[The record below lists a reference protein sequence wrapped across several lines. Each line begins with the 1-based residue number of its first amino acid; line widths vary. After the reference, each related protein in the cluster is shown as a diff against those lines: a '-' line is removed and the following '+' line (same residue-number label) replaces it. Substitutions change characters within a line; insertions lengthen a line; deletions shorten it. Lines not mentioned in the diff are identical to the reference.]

1 MKSILVFGV
10 GFLAQFLFFARTI
23 VQWFKSENEGKVISP
38 VLFWQLSLLAAILMF
53 VYGILRN
60 DPAILL
66 GQFLTYFI
74 YIRNLQLKHAW
85 KKIPPALRL
94 FFVLLPGL
102 FPGWLLLDRSAS
114 FSGLI
119 NNEDIGTVLMI
130 WGIAGQL
137 LFNTRFIYQW
147 IYSETRKDSVLPLG
161 FWIISLGGAVMIFI
175 YSIFREDPVLF
186 LAHSLGIFLYIRNL
200 MLYSNQASLF
210 DRINIPFVNKL
221 IRHVSKKIK

>member
-23 VQWFKSENEGKVISP
+23 VQWFKSEDEGKVISP